1 MEEDHSSNFL
11 LYVAVAIVGVATIY
25 LVRRFFK
32 GKQFTENVKAKDKVI
47 IVTGASAGI
56 GKQIARELN
65 IRGGKVYLM
74 CRDVD
79 RANAAIRDLAA
90 KYGCDTT
97 RLIVIQGDLAN
108 FASVRKFVDEFNRRE
123 SKLDILVNNAGIG
136 HYSNFEKTVD
146 GHEVIFQTNYLG
158 HFLLTHLLLPK
169 LEKSDSPRIV
179 GLSSILHL
187 NADNVDQKTV
197 EDEKKFSWMLG
208 TYSRSKLANV
218 MHAAVLT
225 KKLRADDP
233 TTKITF
239 NTCHPGAVSTEIAR
253 NTFLSWPVISSLAKP
268 FIWFFMKTDYDGAQ
282 TPLFLALSK
291 KVDGA
296 SGKYFAECAESKVH
310 PLVHDQAA
318 CDTLYNYS
326 MVACGLNK

>member
-1 MEEDHSSNFL
+1 MEEDDSSGFL
-11 LYVAVAIVGVATIY
+11 PLIVFVIIGAAALYLI
-25 LVRRFFK
+25 RRFFK

-47 IVTGASAGI
+47 IVTGASGGI

-79 RANAAIRDLAA
+79 RANAAIRDLAV

-136 HYSNFEKTVD
+136 YYPKFEKTVD
-146 GHEVIFQTNYLG
+146 GHEVTFQTNYLG
-158 HFLLTHLLLPK
+158 HFLLTKLLLPK

-179 GLSSILHL
+179 NLSSVLHL
-187 NADNVDQKTV
+187 FADNVEQETV
-197 EDEKKFSWMLG
+197 EDKKKFSRLSQ
-208 TYSRSKLANV
+208 TYARSKLANV
-218 MHAAVLT
+218 MHAVTLT

-233 TTKITF
+233 TTKITI
-239 NTCHPGAVSTEIAR
+239 NACHPGTVDSEFAR
-253 NTFLSWPVISSLAKP
+253 NTPLGIPIIKKLASP
-268 FIWFFMKTDYDGAQ
+268 FTWFFMKTDYDGAQ